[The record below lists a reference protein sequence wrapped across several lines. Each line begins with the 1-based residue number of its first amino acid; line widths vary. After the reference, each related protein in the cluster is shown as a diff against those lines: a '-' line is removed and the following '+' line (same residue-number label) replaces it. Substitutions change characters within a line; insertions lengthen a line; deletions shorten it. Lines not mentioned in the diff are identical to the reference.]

1 MTSRASQPTKVDD
14 RGFTLVEIMIAL
26 VVIAIGVMALSGVQ
40 TRSSNDVYETGRTS
54 RALAL
59 AQQHLETIRS
69 AGYTAAVSDSGTQD
83 VFDWMA
89 RVDSTGVDL
98 KRIDVTVTWPEQQ
111 QTRTVRLTT
120 LLSSR

>member
-1 MTSRASQPTKVDD
+1 MID
-14 RGFTLVEIMIAL
+14 RKDRIVKNDAAGFTLVELMIAL

-40 TRSSNDVYETGRTS
+40 TRSSRDVYATGRAG

-59 AQQHLETIRS
+59 AQERIEIKR
-69 AGYTAAVSDSGTQD
+69 AGGYTAAVTDSGQQD
-83 VFDWMA
+83 VFTWVA
-89 RVDSTGVDL
+89 RVDSANIDL

-111 QTRTVRLTT
+111 QTQSVRLTT